1 MFEKILVAIDES
13 EHADQVL
20 ATAAEFAATFGA
32 ELRVV
37 HVMETVFVGKVG
49 LINLESSDVAHTI
62 VTGAVA
68 WFTTKG
74 LTATGEVRAA
84 LHGRLAREI
93 DQKAR
98 DFGAQL
104 IVVGSRG
111 LTNLEGLLL
120 GSTTHRL
127 MHVTK
132 LPVLVVP

>member
-1 MFEKILVAIDES
+1 MFDKILVAIDDS
-13 EHADQVL
+13 EYADKVL

-37 HVMETVFVGKVG
+37 HVMETEFVGKVG
-49 LINLESSDVAHTI
+49 MINLESSDVAHKI
-62 VTGAVA
+62 VTEAVA
-68 WFTTKG
+68 WFTAKG
-74 LTATGEVRAA
+74 LTATGEVRAG

-93 DQKAR
+93 DQEAR
-98 DFGAQL
+98 DFGARL

-111 LTNLEGLLL
+111 LTDLEGLLL